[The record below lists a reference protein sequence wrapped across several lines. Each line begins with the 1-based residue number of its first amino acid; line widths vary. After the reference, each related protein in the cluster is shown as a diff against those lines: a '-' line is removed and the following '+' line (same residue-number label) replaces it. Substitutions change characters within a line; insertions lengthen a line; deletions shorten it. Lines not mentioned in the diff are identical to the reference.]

1 MRKFNGENWCLPSWY
16 HYLPISFPF
25 YRPARRGDSEND
37 YFIKFLT
44 NSPCLFLLRWYTC
57 YSGLLIQPELSAR
70 STYLL
75 ARGIRWTRLI
85 YSVSYLWPIKL
96 SEHLAREWVILL
108 SCQQPRIFTLFAVKW
123 GMMFFF
129 FFFCIRRKK
138 KLSRWYLPKYLPLL
152 YLIFSVFTG
161 WTLWGETSASC
172 AGHPSSDCLI
182 DLRPLERVLRKKLEP
197 SDCLRDRLESFS
209 VTHVP
214 TSENEWP
221 TRIVLRKVG
230 WVNQMLNIA

>member
-37 YFIKFLT
+37 CFIKFLT

-123 GMMFFF
+123 GMMFF
-129 FFFCIRRKK
+129 CTRRKK
-138 KLSRWYLPKYLPLL
+138 KNLSQGDTYRSTYLCYTLFFQSLQDELCGVKLLPL
-152 YLIFSVFTG
+152 VPAT
-161 WTLWGETSASC
+161 
-172 AGHPSSDCLI
+172 HPQT
-182 DLRPLERVLRKKLEP
+182 V
-197 SDCLRDRLESFS
+197 
-209 VTHVP
+209 
-214 TSENEWP
+214 W
-221 TRIVLRKVG
+221 
-230 WVNQMLNIA
+230 